1 MGFLDFFRPKM
12 TEKQLSQLQN
22 AINNNLQSQLNSL
35 TLYPN
40 YKTIDNAERYCTT
53 DDVYSIVRLLATT
66 AAMIPFYGYTKDK
79 DGNLIDLPEAD
90 PLNLL
95 LAAPIAGMNRFE
107 AMEAL
112 YATLYV
118 QGEFILLKEMPELGP
133 NKGKVK
139 QLHYLPPQNVNIKVS
154 SDFPIKILSY
164 QFVENGKI
172 IYDNI
177 PVEQVIHV
185 KYFNFKTGVGGENL
199 RGYSPLQALAK
210 RLSRI
215 DSNIDVSTAQMQNGG
230 VPGIVYEKMNTDG
243 IKTVVD
249 NRKDNFYRYLQNSSN
264 KGAPYFSHGDLGY
277 IELGLKLAD
286 LETAELAKIDF
297 KKLCNAFGVSDILF
311 NNSDASTES
320 NVKIMTKRLY
330 TNTILPDVMRVG
342 DAFNKG
348 LITDGKTIIKHDISE
363 VTELQEDLKAK
374 ADMFA
379 ALPFFIPNDVLMA
392 FDYEASKDPLMGKV
406 YIKNGYQLLED
417 VGGVGDLTDTGDYA
431 QNNNQ

>member
-1 MGFLDFFRPKM
+1 MGLLDFFRPKIS
-12 TEKQLSQLQN
+12 EKQFSQLQN
-22 AINNNLQSQLNSL
+22 VITQNLQAQLNSL

-40 YKTIDNAERYCTT
+40 YKTFDNAERYCTT

-66 AAMIPFYGYTKDK
+66 AAMIPFYGYSKDK
-79 DGNLIDLPEAD
+79 DGELIDLPETD

-95 LAAPIAGMNRFE
+95 ISSPIAGMNRFE
-107 AMEAL
+107 AMEAI

-118 QGEFILLKEMPELGP
+118 QGEFILLKEIPELGP

-139 QLHYLPPQNVNIKVS
+139 QLHYLPPQNVNLKVS
-154 SDFPIKILSY
+154 TDFPIKILGY
-164 QFVENGKI
+164 QYVDNGRV

-230 VPGIVYEKMNTDG
+230 VPGIVYEKMNADG

-249 NRKDNFYRYLQNSSN
+249 NRKDNFYKYLKNSSN

-286 LETAELAKIDF
+286 LETAELQR
-297 KKLCNAFGVSDILF
+297 LILSAMYALGRYSF

-320 NVKIMTKRLY
+320 NVK
-330 TNTILPDVMRVG
+330 
-342 DAFNKG
+342 
-348 LITDGKTIIKHDISE
+348 
-363 VTELQEDLKAK
+363 
-374 ADMFA
+374 
-379 ALPFFIPNDVLMA
+379 
-392 FDYEASKDPLMGKV
+392 
-406 YIKNGYQLLED
+406 
-417 VGGVGDLTDTGDYA
+417 
-431 QNNNQ
+431 

>member
-1 MGFLDFFRPKM
+1 MGLLDFFRPQIS
-12 TEKQLSQLQN
+12 EKQFSQLQN
-22 AINNNLQSQLNSL
+22 AITQNLQAQLNSL

-40 YKTIDNAERYCTT
+40 YKTYDNAERYCTT

-66 AAMIPFYGYTKDK
+66 AAMIPFYAYSKDK
-79 DGNLIDLPEAD
+79 EGKLIDLPEEH

-95 LAAPIAGMNRFE
+95 LSAPIYGMNRFE
-107 AMEAL
+107 AMEAF
-112 YATLYV
+112 YSTLYV
-118 QGEFILLKEMPELGP
+118 QGEFIALKEMPELGP

-139 QLHYLPPQNVNIKVS
+139 QLHYLPPQNVNLKVT
-154 SDFPIKILSY
+154 SDFPIKILGY
-164 QFVENGKI
+164 QYVDNGRI

-230 VPGIVYEKMNTDG
+230 VPGIVYEKMNADG

-249 NRKDNFYRYLQNSSN
+249 NRKDNFYKYLKNSSN

-348 LITDGKTIIKHDISE
+348 LVTDGKTVIKHDISE

-379 ALPFFIPNDVLMA
+379 ALPFFIPNDILMA

-406 YIKNGYQLLED
+406 YIKNGYQLLDD